1 MTSRCFGLQSIPES
15 SDRGLSCQAHGWQR
29 SPRKR
34 CWAIW
39 VENRDREPAPRWRSP
54 CRVEPPQTKLSIAA
68 HAKSDGSMQRSL
80 QEITE
85 VLQASTGLLG
95 SCLSREALY
104 AWACIYAIDKAEK
117 LSPLLLAYKPRW
129 SSLLPIHSALPI
141 HLRSISQS
149 NRSDSPPAP
158 LQVVNDHI
166 CLPCWV
172 LTSPS
177 MSPVRHGRV
186 SLLDCS
192 RRSLVSSMGE
202 WKAYNQMDSTQQC
215 TDDGCT
221 ATTPRQF
228 LVCKRWSTGKTPW
241 AALDLTV
248 WL

>member
-1 MTSRCFGLQSIPES
+1 MTSRRFGLQSIPES
-15 SDRGLSCQAHGWQR
+15 SDRGPSCQAHGWQR

-39 VENRDREPAPRWRSP
+39 VESRDREPAPRWRSP

-129 SSLLPIHSALPI
+129 SSLLPIHSALLI

-149 NRSDSPPAP
+149 NRPDSPSCTSSGCERPS
-158 LQVVNDHI
+158 
-166 CLPCWV
+166 LPTM
-172 LTSPS
+172 LGLNK
-177 MSPVRHGRV
+177 PVDEPG
-186 SLLDCS
+186 
-192 RRSLVSSMGE
+192 
-202 WKAYNQMDSTQQC
+202 
-215 TDDGCT
+215 
-221 ATTPRQF
+221 
-228 LVCKRWSTGKTPW
+228 
-241 AALDLTV
+241 AAWPGITV
-248 WL
+248 GLFASFAGILYG